1 MLSEATQQKVNL
13 VFIKTGSCSVNKSY
27 KLTSQIK
34 EIYGVEDK
42 VKVSELIDKEVFA
55 EGLRVGRI
63 KDVHVDGE
71 EWKVTHFE
79 IELTK
84 DAAKE
89 LLGVRTSFRN
99 VLAISAVGPA
109 SKSITTESG
118 IDLQVSKGQL
128 RIYLRPP

>member
-1 MLSEATQQKVNL
+1 
-13 VFIKTGSCSVNKSY
+13 
-27 KLTSQIK
+27 
-34 EIYGVEDK
+34 
-42 VKVSELIDKEVFA
+42 VKVSELIDKEIYA
-55 EGLRVGRI
+55 EGLRIGKI

-71 EWKVTHFE
+71 EWKITHFE

-84 DAAKE
+84 EAAKE

-109 SKSITTESG
+109 SKSITKDNG
-118 IDLQVSKGQL
+118 INLQVSKGQL